1 MAVGGVPA
9 YEYKVELDTNYI
21 NAQAS
26 VSLTVADDVAAGGDS
41 LCCDVAVAGGC
52 GDSCWCGGVGYT

>member
-41 LCCDVAVAGGC
+41 LSCDVAVAGGC
-52 GDSCWCGGVGYT
+52 GDSCWGGVVAYT